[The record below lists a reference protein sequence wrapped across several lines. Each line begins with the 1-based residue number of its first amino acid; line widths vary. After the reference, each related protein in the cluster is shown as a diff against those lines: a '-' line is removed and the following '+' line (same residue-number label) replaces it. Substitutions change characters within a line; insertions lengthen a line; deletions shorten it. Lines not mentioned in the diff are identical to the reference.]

1 MAANNFLIKKKV
13 CSDYEGYSFL
23 AKLHHDLCVLEQETI
38 VLDFKDNTWFE
49 ANLCAALGAIINKA
63 SNNFNH
69 ILLSNLNNQLES
81 IFSRNHFLA
90 SFGGYQI
97 EDFNNTTIKY
107 RRNKIQEDKLIKEF
121 LDKELID
128 KPDFPRLSIAAR
140 SEIIR
145 SIFEIYSNA
154 VIHGACDYVYSCGQF
169 YPNKRPPRI
178 DFTIVDIGR
187 TIKGNVAEFLGQE
200 VSGLKAIEWALK
212 ENNTTKPK
220 ENNIPGGLGLKI
232 IRDFTRLNNGKL
244 QIVSSDGFWQLS
256 HGQEQS
262 LKLNNS
268 FPGTLVNLEFNLD
281 DQSFY
286 YLTEE
291 KPEDIIF

>member
-1 MAANNFLIKKKV
+1 MKSICLPKKV
-13 CSDYEGYSFL
+13 CSDYEGYSYL
-23 AKLHHDLCVLEQETI
+23 SRLHSELSMYELEAIQ
-38 VLDFKDNTWFE
+38 LDFKHNTWFE
-49 ANLCAALGAIINKA
+49 ANLCAALGGLINKA
-63 SNNFNH
+63 GENFNQ
-69 ILLSNLNNQLES
+69 ITLVNLPPQQEN

-90 SFGGYQI
+90 SFGGYRI

-107 RRNKIQEDKLIKEF
+107 RRNKLQDDKLIKEF
-121 LDKELID
+121 LDRELID
-128 KPDFPRLSIAAR
+128 KPDFPKLSTAAR
-140 SEIIR
+140 GEIIR

-154 VIHGACDYVYSCGQF
+154 VIHGACEYVYSCGQF

-187 TIKGNVAEFLGQE
+187 TIKGNVSTYLRKEI
-200 VSGLKAIEWALK
+200 SGIEAIEWALQ

-220 ENNIPGGLGLKI
+220 EKNIPGGLGLKI
-232 IRDFTRLNNGKL
+232 ICDFTRLNNGKV
-244 QIVSSDGFWQLS
+244 QIVSSDGCWQLS
-256 HGQEQS
+256 HGKEQS